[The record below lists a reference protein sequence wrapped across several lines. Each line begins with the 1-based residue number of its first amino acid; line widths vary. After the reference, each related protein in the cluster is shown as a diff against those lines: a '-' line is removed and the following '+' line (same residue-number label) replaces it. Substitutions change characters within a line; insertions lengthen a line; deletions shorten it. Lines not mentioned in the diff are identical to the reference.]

1 MQRRISGKLEAPCAS
16 GMGVIAP
23 DVVHF
28 VAWSGSVAALGDP
41 VRVFQR
47 GKHLLVDKEPTAMLV
62 VEVRG
67 TVLEKDS
74 KRLDRILTFDLKNG
88 TSPKVHPNKNY

>member
-1 MQRRISGKLEAPCAS
+1 MHI

-23 DVVHF
+23 DMVHF
-28 VAWSGSVAALGDP
+28 VARSGSVAALGGP

-47 GKHLLVDKEPTAMLV
+47 GKHLLVGKEPAAMLV

-74 KRLDRILTFDLKNG
+74 KRLNRILTVDLKNG
-88 TSPKVHPNKNY
+88 VSPKVHPNKNY